1 MEVRELQPV
10 AGDVVSDADAIRRSA
25 TEPDAFVA
33 VFDRHFDA
41 VHRYLHRRLGGDL
54 ADDLAAETFTRAF
67 ASRRSFV
74 PHDAGALPWL
84 YGIATNLVR
93 RHRRTEERRLRAYA
107 RTGRDD
113 AVLVD
118 EDAVVDRADAER
130 LGAAIAGALAAL
142 PRDERDTLCLV
153 AIAELTQEQAAAAL
167 GVPVGTVSSRLS
179 RARARLHELHPDQPH
194 STTEETS

>member
-1 MEVRELQPV
+1 MEVRELEPKTHHV
-10 AGDVVSDADAIRRSA
+10 ESDSDAIRCSS
-25 TEPDAFVA
+25 TDPEAFVA

-41 VHRYLHRRLGGDL
+41 IHRYLHRRLGVDL

-74 PHDAGALPWL
+74 PHEGGALPWL

-113 AVLVD
+113 VVLVD
-118 EDAVVDRADAER
+118 VDAVVDRADAAG
-130 LGAAIAGALAAL
+130 LGAALAGALAAL

-153 AIAELTQEQAAAAL
+153 ALAELNHEQVAAAL
-167 GVPVGTVSSRLS
+167 RVPVGTVSSRLS
-179 RARARLHELHPDQPH
+179 RARHRLHSLLPDRIPQ
-194 STTEETS
+194 SEETA